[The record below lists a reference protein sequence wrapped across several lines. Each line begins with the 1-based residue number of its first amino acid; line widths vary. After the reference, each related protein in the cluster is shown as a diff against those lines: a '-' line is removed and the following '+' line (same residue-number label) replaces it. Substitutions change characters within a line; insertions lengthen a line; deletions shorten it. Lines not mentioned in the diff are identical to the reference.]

1 MNNREDIK
9 KRVSNIPQDR
19 ISNIIFEKKN
29 STKSTVKWG
38 FKIILYIVVVG
49 FLGSIIANI
58 SIKDKY
64 SEVMQQ
70 IKEIKQIKEDLDM
83 VILDY
88 TKVIKQVSQSL
99 VSISDSEEKL
109 TEDKYFEG
117 NATGVIVDTSGII
130 LTNYSAIK
138 GKSKIYVK
146 LSSVATMPIEA
157 QVLVENE
164 DRNLGILKVEFEGK
178 LQAIKIADPDSIK
191 EGQGIVVLGNA
202 IGDEYIG
209 SSIPGIITSKN
220 EKINI
225 GEGKEQSLL
234 QINALINEKN
244 TGGAICN
251 SKGELVG
258 IADLA
263 ITKERN
269 EDGLYYGIQMEEFQ
283 DMINSTNAFKRLL
296 GITRGGVVIDET
308 RAFTGF
314 YVQELDKNG
323 SAYLAGIKPTDII
336 IEVDGYEVVNTKNLI
351 QLLQGKKKDDIL
363 HCKLLSDGEVKYVYI
378 KILT

>member
-9 KRVSNIPQDR
+9 RRVSNIPQDR

-29 STKSTVKWG
+29 SAKARVKFG
-38 FKIILYIVVVG
+38 VKIILYVAIAG
-49 FLGSIIANI
+49 ILGSIIVNI
-58 SIKDKY
+58 TINNKY
-64 SEVMQQ
+64 SGTMQQ
-70 IKEIKQIKEDLDM
+70 IKEIKENADM

-88 TKVIKQVSQSL
+88 TKVIKEVSQSL

-109 TEDKYFEG
+109 TEDEYFEG
-117 NATGVIVDTSGII
+117 NTTGVIIDSSGII
-130 LTNYSAIK
+130 LMNYSEIK

-146 LSSVATMPIEA
+146 LPSVAAMPIEA

-164 DRNLGILKVEFEGK
+164 DRNLAIIKIEFDGE
-178 LQAIKIADPDSIK
+178 LQPIKIADQDSIK

-220 EKINI
+220 EKLDI
-225 GEGKEQSLL
+225 GEGKKQSLL

-263 ITKERN
+263 ITNKRN
-269 EDGLYYGIQMEEFQ
+269 EDGLYYGIQMEELQ
-283 DMINSTNAFKRLL
+283 DMINSTNAFKRIL
-296 GITRGGVVIDET
+296 GIIEGGVVADET
-308 RAFTGF
+308 RDFTGF
-314 YVQELDKNG
+314 YIQELDKNG

-336 IEVDGYEVVNTKNLI
+336 IEVDGYEVFNVDELI
-351 QLLQGKKKDDIL
+351 QLLQDKKKDDIL
-363 HCKLLSDGEVKYVYI
+363 HCKVLSDGEMKRVDI

>member
-9 KRVSNIPQDR
+9 RRVSNIPQDR

-29 STKSTVKWG
+29 SAKARVKFG
-38 FKIILYIVVVG
+38 VKIILYVAIAG
-49 FLGSIIANI
+49 ILGSIIVNI
-58 SIKDKY
+58 TINNKY
-64 SEVMQQ
+64 SGTMQQ
-70 IKEIKQIKEDLDM
+70 IKEIKENADM

-88 TKVIKQVSQSL
+88 TKVIKEVSQSL

-109 TEDKYFEG
+109 TEDEYFEG
-117 NATGVIVDTSGII
+117 NTTGVIIDSSGII
-130 LTNYSAIK
+130 LMNYSEIK

-146 LSSVATMPIEA
+146 LPSVAAMPIEA

-164 DRNLGILKVEFEGK
+164 DRNLAIIKIEFDGE
-178 LQAIKIADPDSIK
+178 LQPIKIADQDSIK

-220 EKINI
+220 EKLDI
-225 GEGKEQSLL
+225 GEGKKQSLL

-263 ITKERN
+263 ITNKRN
-269 EDGLYYGIQMEEFQ
+269 EDGLYYGIQMEELQ
-283 DMINSTNAFKRLL
+283 DMINSTNAFKRIL
-296 GITRGGVVIDET
+296 GIIEGGVVADET
-308 RAFTGF
+308 RDFTGF
-314 YVQELDKNG
+314 YIQELDKNG

-336 IEVDGYEVVNTKNLI
+336 IEVDGYEVVNVEDLI
-351 QLLQGKKKDDIL
+351 QLLQDKKKDDIL
-363 HCKLLSDGEVKYVYI
+363 HCKDLSDGEMKRVDI

>member
-9 KRVSNIPQDR
+9 RRVSNIPQDR

-29 STKSTVKWG
+29 SAKARVKFG
-38 FKIILYIVVVG
+38 VKIILYVAIAG
-49 FLGSIIANI
+49 ILGSIIVNI
-58 SIKDKY
+58 TINNKY
-64 SEVMQQ
+64 SGTMQQ
-70 IKEIKQIKEDLDM
+70 IKEIKENADM

-88 TKVIKQVSQSL
+88 TKVIKEVSQSL

-109 TEDKYFEG
+109 TEDEYFEG
-117 NATGVIVDTSGII
+117 NTTGVIIDSSGII
-130 LTNYSAIK
+130 LMNYSEIK

-146 LSSVATMPIEA
+146 LPSVAAMPIEA

-164 DRNLGILKVEFEGK
+164 DRNLAIIKIEFDGE
-178 LQAIKIADPDSIK
+178 LQPIKIADQDSIK

-220 EKINI
+220 EKLDI
-225 GEGKEQSLL
+225 GEGKKQSLL

-263 ITKERN
+263 ITNKRN
-269 EDGLYYGIQMEEFQ
+269 EDGLYYGIQMEELQ
-283 DMINSTNAFKRLL
+283 DMINSTNAFKRIL
-296 GITRGGVVIDET
+296 GIIEGGVVADET
-308 RAFTGF
+308 RDFTGF
-314 YVQELDKNG
+314 YIQELDKNG

-336 IEVDGYEVVNTKNLI
+336 IEVDGYEVVNVEDLI
-351 QLLQGKKKDDIL
+351 QLLQDKKKDDIL
-363 HCKLLSDGEVKYVYI
+363 HCKVLSDGEMKRVDI

>member
-9 KRVSNIPQDR
+9 RRISNIPQDR

-29 STKSTVKWG
+29 SAKARVKFG
-38 FKIILYIVVVG
+38 VKIILYVAIAG
-49 FLGSIIANI
+49 ILGSIIVNI
-58 SIKDKY
+58 TINNKY
-64 SEVMQQ
+64 SGTMQQ
-70 IKEIKQIKEDLDM
+70 IKEIKENADM

-88 TKVIKQVSQSL
+88 TKVIKEVSQSL

-109 TEDKYFEG
+109 TEDEYFEG
-117 NATGVIVDTSGII
+117 NTTGVIIDSSGII
-130 LTNYSAIK
+130 LMNYSEIK

-146 LSSVATMPIEA
+146 LPSVAAMPIEA

-164 DRNLGILKVEFEGK
+164 DRNLAIIKIEFDGE
-178 LQAIKIADPDSIK
+178 LQPIKIADQDSIK

-220 EKINI
+220 EKLDI
-225 GEGKEQSLL
+225 GEGKKQSLL

-263 ITKERN
+263 ITNKRN
-269 EDGLYYGIQMEEFQ
+269 EDGLYYGIQMEELQ
-283 DMINSTNAFKRLL
+283 DMINSTNAFKRIL
-296 GITRGGVVIDET
+296 GIIEGGVVADET
-308 RAFTGF
+308 RDFTGF
-314 YVQELDKNG
+314 YIQELDKNG

-336 IEVDGYEVVNTKNLI
+336 IEVDGYEVVNVEDLI
-351 QLLQGKKKDDIL
+351 QLLQDKKKDDIL
-363 HCKLLSDGEVKYVYI
+363 HCKVLSDGEMKRVDI

>member
-9 KRVSNIPQDR
+9 RRISNTPQDR

-29 STKSTVKWG
+29 STKARVKFG
-38 FKIILYIVVVG
+38 VKIILYVVIAG
-49 FLGSIIANI
+49 FLGSILANI
-58 SIKDKY
+58 SIRNKY
-64 SEVMQQ
+64 GGAMQQ
-70 IKEIKQIKEDLDM
+70 IKEIKESADM

-88 TKVIKQVSQSL
+88 TKVIKEASQSL

-109 TEDKYFEG
+109 TEDEYFEG
-117 NATGVIVDTSGII
+117 NTTGIIIDSSGVI
-130 LTNYSAIK
+130 LTNYSSIK
-138 GKSKIYVK
+138 EKSKIYVK
-146 LSSVATMPIEA
+146 LPSVAAMPIEA
-157 QVLVENE
+157 RILVEDE
-164 DRNLGILKVEFEGK
+164 DRNLAIIKIEFDGE

-220 EKINI
+220 EKLNI
-225 GEGKEQSLL
+225 EEGKSQSLL

-258 IADLA
+258 IADLS
-263 ITKERN
+263 ITNERN
-269 EDGLYYGIQMEEFQ
+269 EDGLYYGLQMEELQ

-296 GITRGGVVIDET
+296 GIIDGGVVVDET
-308 RAFTGF
+308 RDFNGF
-314 YVQELDKNG
+314 YIQELDKNG
-323 SAYLAGIKPTDII
+323 NAYLAGIKPTDII
-336 IEVDGYEVVNTKNLI
+336 IEIDGYEVVNVDDLI
-351 QLLQGKKKDDIL
+351 QLLQDKKKDDIL
-363 HCKLLSDGEVKYVYI
+363 HCKVLSDGEMKHVDI